1 VLLGVLA
8 GAPPAHAQGGAMM
21 LDERRVVEL
30 ALAAA
35 PELRAARQ
43 ERLAAE
49 AEARMAERAR
59 WPDLVAS
66 ARYARLSSLPARFRS
81 LSFPGAEP
89 YVLPQLL
96 DNYNARV
103 SLVVP
108 ISDAFLQ
115 LAAAATAAGR
125 AAEARAIE
133 EEASL
138 VQVAFEARVSFLGWS
153 RALLLR
159 EAAAEGERVARVER
173 DGMAEQVKKGVAAPN
188 QLLPFEAASAEAQA
202 RSAGAEAE
210 VAAAEAL
217 LRAWLPGRGAGYT
230 LGAAPAEEPLA
241 QAPPPP
247 QAPAIRAL
255 RRQVAAAEAR
265 VRASNLARLPRLS
278 LVGTGDVSAPSPRA
292 FAVSRLTPVPTW
304 EVSVLLEW
312 SLSAL
317 TTGAAAA
324 ERAAAE
330 RAALEARAAAAERRL
345 DAERAAA
352 AAALAGSRGRLAAAK
367 ARREAARRLAEA
379 RRQEW
384 RAGTVL
390 ALEVIT
396 AESEL
401 TRASLAAA
409 DAVHD
414 LRLATARLDAA
425 SGVVLPGGG
434 R

>member
-1 VLLGVLA
+1 
-8 GAPPAHAQGGAMM
+8 
-21 LDERRVVEL
+21 
-30 ALAAA
+30 
-35 PELRAARQ
+35 
-43 ERLAAE
+43 
-49 AEARMAERAR
+49 
-59 WPDLVAS
+59 
-66 ARYARLSSLPARFRS
+66 
-81 LSFPGAEP
+81 
-89 YVLPQLL
+89 
-96 DNYNARV
+96 
-103 SLVVP
+103 
-108 ISDAFLQ
+108 
-115 LAAAATAAGR
+115 
-125 AAEARAIE
+125 
-133 EEASL
+133 
-138 VQVAFEARVSFLGWS
+138 
-153 RALLLR
+153 
-159 EAAAEGERVARVER
+159 
-173 DGMAEQVKKGVAAPN
+173 
-188 QLLPFEAASAEAQA
+188 
-202 RSAGAEAE
+202 
-210 VAAAEAL
+210 
-217 LRAWLPGRGAGYT
+217 
-230 LGAAPAEEPLA
+230 
-241 QAPPPP
+241 
-247 QAPAIRAL
+247 
-255 RRQVAAAEAR
+255 
-265 VRASNLARLPRLS
+265 
-278 LVGTGDVSAPSPRA
+278 
-292 FAVSRLTPVPTW
+292 
-304 EVSVLLEW
+304 VSVLLEW